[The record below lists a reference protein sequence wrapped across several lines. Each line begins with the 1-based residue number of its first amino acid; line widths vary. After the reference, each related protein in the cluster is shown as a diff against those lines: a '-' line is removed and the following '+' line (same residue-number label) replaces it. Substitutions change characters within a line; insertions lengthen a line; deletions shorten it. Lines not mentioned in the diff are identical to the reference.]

1 MSQKSSSEI
10 AMIGIDIGKNS
21 FHVVGQD
28 RRRARV
34 DKIPPIAMLT
44 ARYNRIG
51 RGRRVGRE
59 SGRNWTCKVTDIL
72 RLASLRL
79 YPLDH
84 PRKARCGQRLH
95 PLQVPAMIIDC
106 SRYISRRFPNALR

>member
-44 ARYNRIG
+44 ARYNRTRAFALVAFLTCKG
-51 RGRRVGRE
+51 GLQPPPPRRVSPSSFSSPRLFE
-59 SGRNWTCKVTDIL
+59 TCLNTSAAMNFRNGT
-72 RLASLRL
+72 
-79 YPLDH
+79 
-84 PRKARCGQRLH
+84 
-95 PLQVPAMIIDC
+95 
-106 SRYISRRFPNALR
+106 